1 MANRYSGALRIH
13 VVLTHDSVHYQAFIW
28 RGDELLVQLT
38 DLRRSRAEECSQSAD
53 APRAYDL
60 IARSALAFGDH
71 ETKGAISE
79 HAEYDR
85 NKFVIKRS
93 RISWRNRT

>member
-1 MANRYSGALRIH
+1 MADRYSGALRIR

-28 RGDELLVQLT
+28 RGDELLAQLT

-71 ETKGAISE
+71 ETNGAISD
-79 HAEYDR
+79 HAEYDATG
-85 NKFVIKRS
+85 FVVR
-93 RISWRNRT
+93 RTRYA